1 MELKKFGKKIKADN
15 SSRGLITLLG
25 TNDGVEIVQ
34 FDIKKSGFLFIKPS
48 IIPDTYEFYY
58 IITGYL
64 ENNSEILG
72 PGDYFEVQNL
82 EESFSLT
89 AVEDTVLL
97 FFASRSGEY
106 ELSKKMH
113 TKLHEQLET
122 LQNKDHYTYQHSK
135 NVKRICAHLAKQL
148 KLSATATRHLLLA
161 ATFHDIGKTQIPDS
175 ILNKNAKLTP
185 AENEI
190 MKKHVVYSYEIVL
203 KEMDEEVA
211 NIILNHHERPDG
223 SGYPH
228 GLKDDAITLEASI
241 LALADSF
248 DAMTTDRVYKK
259 SKTYEEALSELKIMA
274 PAHYNLDLIH
284 HLENLVQS
292 PAFCNE

>member
-1 MELKKFGKKIKADN
+1 MALKKFNKKIEFNN
-15 SSRGLITLLG
+15 SNRSLITLLG
-25 TNDGVEIVQ
+25 ANDGVEVIQ
-34 FDIKKSGFLFIKPS
+34 FDIKKNGFLFIKPS
-48 IIPDTYEFYY
+48 ILQDTYEFYY
-58 IITGYL
+58 IIKGHL
-64 ENNSEILG
+64 ENDSISLYS
-72 PGDYFEVQNL
+72 GDYFEVKNL
-82 EESFSLT
+82 EESFSFT
-89 AVEDTVLL
+89 ATEDTTLL
-97 FFASRSGEY
+97 FFSSRSGEY

-135 NVKRICAHLAKQL
+135 NVKRICTHLAKEL

-161 ATFHDIGKTQIPDS
+161 ATFHDIGKTQIPDA
-175 ILNKNAKLTP
+175 ILNKKAKLTP
-185 AENEI
+185 DEYEI

-223 SGYPH
+223 SGYPY
-228 GLKDDAITLEASI
+228 GLKSDAITLEASI

-259 SKTYEEALSELKIMA
+259 AKTYEAALSELKEMA

-284 HLENLVQS
+284 LLEHLIKTPS
-292 PAFCNE
+292 FCDE